1 MLAPGAGVPAG
12 TGTGRAAWGRGAW
25 YTGQSGTELGT
36 PPCLAVLTCLL
47 QLGGVGSET
56 AGFGFGLLNKQE
68 RNTSW
73 LPNVQL

>member
-1 MLAPGAGVPAG
+1 M
-12 TGTGRAAWGRGAW
+12 
-25 YTGQSGTELGT
+25 GQSGTELGT

-47 QLGGVGSET
+47 QLGGVGSEM
-56 AGFGFGLLNKQE
+56 AGFGFGLLNKQQ